1 MSQPTAQDVH
11 VDAVLSNISV
21 AYVQSQAVFIASKVF
36 PVVTVAKQSD
46 KYYVYTKNDW
56 FRDEAKKRG
65 DATESAGSGYN
76 LSTTTYSCD
85 VWAFHKD
92 IGDQAR
98 RNADA
103 VINLDRDA
111 TQFVTQR
118 LLMRQEVQW
127 ASEFFIG
134 GIWGTTVTGGT
145 NFVVWSDYT
154 ASDPITDIEN
164 GKRAILAVT
173 GYLPNTLVMGYDVFI
188 KLQHHP
194 DIVDRYKYTSSQVI
208 TADMLAKLFGVD
220 RILIAMA
227 VKATNIEG
235 ETAAYSFT
243 HGKHALLCYVNPSPS
258 LLAPSAGYIFAW
270 SGVSAGLGA
279 NVGISRI
286 RMEALKADRVEG
298 EVAFDNKIVA
308 TDLGYFFASAVA

>member
-1 MSQPTAQDVH
+1 MAQPTAQDVH
-11 VDAVLSNISV
+11 IDAVLSNISI
-21 AYVQSQAVFIASKVF
+21 AYIQSQAVFIASKVF
-36 PVVTVAKQSD
+36 PVVTVNKQSD
-46 KYYVYTKNDW
+46 KYYTYAKNDW

-65 DATESAGSGYN
+65 DSTESAGSGFT
-76 LSTTTYSCD
+76 LSTDTYSCD
-85 VWAFHKD
+85 VWAIHKD

-98 RNADA
+98 KNADS
-103 VINLDRDA
+103 VLNLDRDA

-118 LLMRQEVQW
+118 LLMRQENEWV
-127 ASEFFIG
+127 SEFFKG
-134 GIWGTTVTGGT
+134 SVWGTTVTGGV
-145 NFVVWSDYT
+145 NFTLWSDY
-154 ASDPITDIEN
+154 AGSDPIADIEA

-173 GYLPNTLVMGYDVFI
+173 GFMANTLVMGYDVFV

-208 TADMLAKLFGVD
+208 TADMLSKLFGVD
-220 RILIAMA
+220 RILVAMA
-227 VKATNIEG
+227 VMATNVEG

-243 HGKHALLCYVNPSPS
+243 HGKHALLAYVNPSPG

-279 NVGISRI
+279 NVGISRMRI
-286 RMEALKADRVEG
+286 DLTKSDRIEG

-308 TDLGYFFASAVA
+308 TDLGYFFSGAVA